1 MRYRLAVILPFR
13 RSLVIAAFA
22 AIGLASSGCPALMI
36 PGLAYQGYKYE
47 KKDTPEAQNTSP
59 DSQQKKSTSTQQQVP
74 NSDIE

>member
-1 MRYRLAVILPFR
+1 MRNEASVIAAIR
-13 RSLVIAAFA
+13 GSLVIAAFA
-22 AIGLASSGCPALMI
+22 AIALGGSGCPALMI

-59 DSQQKKSTSTQQQVP
+59 DNQQKKSSPSQQPVP